1 MSPSS
6 STPWITTYQGDGA
19 TPWVRLS
26 DPFPGTGPNPPI
38 YDTQGL
44 LSFTGDAVPTHLLT
58 TEAFE
63 LYKQHLKPDGI
74 IVCNITNTYLDLWP
88 VVKRL
93 SEEHGYKIARVY
105 RPTDRTSLVERTY
118 FALVTND
125 EGFLGPVM
133 TGLRERLRPQLKN
146 LDEPPGSAPEVLISM
161 PANFQKKRDIPL
173 WTDRYHNLFQI
184 LR

>member
-1 MSPSS
+1 MPSA
-6 STPWITTYQGDGA
+6 A
-19 TPWVRLS
+19 TPCPRICS
-26 DPFPGTGPNPPI
+26 RPKP
-38 YDTQGL
+38 
-44 LSFTGDAVPTHLLT
+44 SRPTSR
-58 TEAFE
+58 
-63 LYKQHLKPDGI
+63 HLKPDGI

-93 SEEHGYKIARVY
+93 ADEHGLKTARVY
-105 RPTDRTSLVERTY
+105 RPTERESLVERTY
-118 FALVTND
+118 FALLTND

-133 TGLRERLRPQLKN
+133 TGVRERLSDRSLQDS
-146 LDEPPGSAPEVLISM
+146 DEPAGDIPQVLIRM